1 MRTTYD
7 GLIRMDFML
16 KDNKTVA
23 TKLYR
28 EGNFRISSSIPLNNH
43 IAYYFIIST
52 GGGYTEGESY
62 FQEIK
67 LQSGSHVIL
76 TTQTPNYI
84 FKCENNIPTTHN
96 NVIYI
101 GNEAVL
107 EYYMDDTIPYADSLY
122 IQSTEVL
129 MEKGSKLILTDGL
142 TSGWDPDDRLFKYSR
157 VELKLN
163 IKKSNK
169 LILNDLL
176 LVDPK
181 ENLMFELGYFEGKNN
196 FNSVVIIDEN
206 INLEIV
212 KQLNRY
218 MKNIITKSVF
228 GITLLEEG
236 GIVFRV
242 LGYSS
247 YDNHHLMSLF
257 IDYYRQNILNF
268 ESIQLRKS
276 DYFNLGE

>member
-163 IKKSNK
+163 IKK
-169 LILNDLL
+169 
-176 LVDPK
+176 
-181 ENLMFELGYFEGKNN
+181 
-196 FNSVVIIDEN
+196 VI
-206 INLEIV
+206 
-212 KQLNRY
+212 
-218 MKNIITKSVF
+218 S
-228 GITLLEEG
+228 
-236 GIVFRV
+236 
-242 LGYSS
+242 
-247 YDNHHLMSLF
+247 
-257 IDYYRQNILNF
+257 
-268 ESIQLRKS
+268 
-276 DYFNLGE
+276 